1 MSLNF
6 LLSWTFLKIEAD
18 IIYYETG
25 SGVNSDIH
33 ISKPPIQKRYEVKF
47 YNPGKLEMA
56 VDHIKCIRDVCSY
69 QPLCSEWYTCS
80 ASTHRGHALCGTRLA
95 TMLAEQVY
103 QYKRVAMNILP

>member
-1 MSLNF
+1 M
-6 LLSWTFLKIEAD
+6 LSWTFLKIEAD

-33 ISKPPIQKRYEVKF
+33 ISKPPIQKRLEVKL

-69 QPLCSEWYTCS
+69 QPLCSGTLVQLAHTGVMHC
-80 ASTHRGHALCGTRLA
+80 AALALSS
-95 TMLAEQVY
+95 MLADQVY
-103 QYKRVAMNILP
+103 QYKRVAKNTLP